1 MPRKSRQSPPPGAY
15 LEDGIVSVLAGAMPR
30 GVAPRDAEEFPFP
43 VDPLQPWVLAAVHLS
58 HQPRLESHAAGR
70 RGGPGGR
77 LVHGK
82 GVCGRKRGSLVIRR
96 LADRRSHQQKDGVL
110 EYTGVQARDSM
121 AFLFLPALGASVSHL
136 PGCSQP
142 IPFSNH

>member
-15 LEDGIVSVLAGAMPR
+15 LEDGIVSVLAGAVPR
-30 GVAPRDAEEFPFP
+30 GMAPGDAEEFPFP
-43 VDPLQPWVLAAVHLS
+43 IDPLQPWVLAAVHLS
-58 HQPRLESHAAGR
+58 HQPRLQSHPAGR

-82 GVCGRKRGSLVIRR
+82 GVCGRKRGSLVNRR
-96 LADRRSHQQKDGVL
+96 LADRRALQQEDRRQ

-121 AFLFLPALGASVSHL
+121 AFLFLPALGAGVS
-136 PGCSQP
+136 P
-142 IPFSNH
+142 ICPDAPS